1 MVNALLEFQAVIDKK
16 QQYAEQQHDTEQF
29 FKELSSSKTKFD
41 KIAEYYGRGLF
52 SSIGDFIVQQNE
64 K

>member
-1 MVNALLEFQAVIDKK
+1 MIEKK

-29 FKELSSSKTKFD
+29 FKELSGSKTKFD

-52 SSIGDFIVQQNE
+52 SSIDNFIVQNNE